1 MPSPTVAL
9 RRVRLG
15 DAPAVLDAFAD
26 EEMSRQGD
34 VHDEATAT
42 AYTQRLV
49 DNPYAFAVDEGGTLI
64 GVVAITADQE
74 NRLGW
79 FWYWTHRAHR
89 GRGLAGRAAATVA
102 NWALRDGGLE
112 RLELGHRVDNPA
124 SGAVARAAGFVQ
136 EGVERGK
143 FLVDGERIDVLTYGR
158 LRTDPWPATP
168 GLPMDTSEDR
178 AGRGRARV
186 VRVIPDL
193 PVDDLA
199 ETEDF
204 LTGYLGMTRED
215 LGLDW
220 VARYTAGTGAVVQ
233 TVTRDATASDRPVL
247 SVAVADVDAA
257 HDEARARGYEIVHP
271 LTTEPWGVRRF
282 FVRTPGGHVVN
293 VLRHRN

>member
-1 MPSPTVAL
+1 MTSPTVVV
-9 RRVRLG
+9 RRVRPT
-15 DAPAVLDAFAD
+15 DAAAVLDAFAD

-34 VHDEATAT
+34 VHDEATAA

-49 DNPYAFAVDEGGTLI
+49 DNPFAFAIDDGGTLV
-64 GVVAITADQE
+64 GVVAITADQQ

-89 GRGLAGRAAATVA
+89 GRGLAGRAAATLA
-102 NWALRDGGLE
+102 NWALREGGFE
-112 RLELGHRVDNPA
+112 RLELGHRSNNPA
-124 SGAVARAAGFVQ
+124 SGAVARAAGFVP
-136 EGVERGK
+136 EAVERQK

-158 LRTDPWPATP
+158 LRTDPWPTTP
-168 GLPMDTSEDR
+168 ELPIDTSDGP
-178 AGRGRARV
+178 AGRGPVRV

-199 ETEDF
+199 DMDEF
-204 LTGYLGMTRED
+204 LTGYLGMRRED

-220 VARYTAGTGAVVQ
+220 VTRYTTGTAAVVQ
-233 TVTRDATASDRPVL
+233 TVTRDATAGERPVL
-247 SVAVADVDAA
+247 SVAVDDVDAA
-257 HDEARARGYEIVHP
+257 YDEARARGYEIVHQ

-293 VLRHRN
+293 VLRHRA

>member
-1 MPSPTVAL
+1 GGHVCRVEALPVPRLPWSVPRAPAAERRDRAPPRGDRPRLRRALCRKHGSGRLLRAARLEGREDGSGSVGRPERRRRLAALHVRPGDELMPSPAVAL

-168 GLPMDTSEDR
+168 GLPMDTSED
-178 AGRGRARV
+178 
-186 VRVIPDL
+186 
-193 PVDDLA
+193 
-199 ETEDF
+199 
-204 LTGYLGMTRED
+204 
-215 LGLDW
+215 
-220 VARYTAGTGAVVQ
+220 
-233 TVTRDATASDRPVL
+233 
-247 SVAVADVDAA
+247 
-257 HDEARARGYEIVHP
+257 
-271 LTTEPWGVRRF
+271 
-282 FVRTPGGHVVN
+282 
-293 VLRHRN
+293 